1 LATLEFYDAAYP
13 PEAPPAGADGVCGY
27 IGGDAL
33 NVWSSTDW
41 ERQRARYRLPIFVRA
56 NPPGP
61 GAEADVAAALKELR
75 ALGAPQGTLVAWDM
89 EASVDASYIRQVESL
104 VNAGGYRLI
113 VYGSQSS
120 VHGNANPNGLYW
132 GADWTGKP
140 HIASGN
146 VMTQWVSYSNY
157 DLSEAQDN
165 LAFWDTHAS
174 PSLLSVLLHDQEGP
188 TMLLFPKGTPT
199 PIAIPDGATSIR
211 FTTVFGRPGGTWP
224 SATLSVNWHG
234 TDEPISVTVDP
245 QSTWPVL
252 TIPFGVEGAC
262 VYREDGG
269 SQYVSA
275 TVFVAADTSSTGST
289 STGTATTAT
298 GTTAAGPAAA
308 APATTAGTAAGTG
321 VAAGPAAGTGSAST
335 APGASAQASSGVTL
349 DSFLHQPPAEWS
361 KLAKRLLARRKS

>member
-1 LATLEFYDAAYP
+1 MATLEFYDAAYP

-41 ERQRARYRLPIFVRA
+41 EHQRARYRLPIFVRA

-89 EASVDASYIRQVESL
+89 EASVDAGYIRQVESL

-234 TDEPISVTVDP
+234 DDEPVSVTVDP

-252 TIPFGVEGAC
+252 TIPSGVEGVC
-262 VYREDGG
+262 VYREDSG

-275 TVFVAADTSSTGST
+275 TVFVAADAPSTETTQTASQNTPT
-289 STGTATTAT
+289 STGTATTAAD
-298 GTTAAGPAAA
+298 TTAAVPA
-308 APATTAGTAAGTG
+308 AGTAT
-321 VAAGPAAGTGSAST
+321 AAGPAAGTGAAAGTSGKASD
-335 APGASAQASSGVTL
+335 GVTL